1 MLSEEEKRIII
12 DKGTEAPFSGEYN
25 DYFEEG
31 LYICKQCVEKLY

>member
-25 DYFEEG
+25 DLFEVG
-31 LYICKQCVEKLY
+31 VYLCKQCGAKL